1 MKKAATAVGEKAVV
15 KGDIIGQN
23 VDFLGTIK
31 GDFYVKDTLSL
42 KGGCVV
48 DGALHIKRLQ
58 VELDARFDGTCQM
71 ISESDFDRLVG
82 AAPAAAPQKPAA
94 APQPQPV
101 QPK

>member
-1 MKKAATAVGEKAVV
+1 MSASPAFV

-48 DGALHIKRLQ
+48 DGDLHIKRLQ
-58 VELDARFDGTCQM
+58 VELDAKFNGNCKM
-71 ISESDFDRLVG
+71 IGEADFEKIAAQLSG
-82 AAPAAAPQKPAA
+82 HPQPQQAAPAAGI
-94 APQPQPV
+94 PQPQ
-101 QPK
+101 K